1 MLHWMNQKGA
11 LLFGAGLSLG
21 LFAGVGMLIGA
32 LVSQQGQSSQQGFP
46 MELLQ
51 ASATDSTSSMA
62 IATGYIGNGVEGLF
76 VLDFITG
83 NLQCQVLNPRFAG
96 KIGGLFQHN
105 VALDLGVQQGKQPR
119 YLMATGV
126 ADFRVQ
132 TGGNVKPA
140 GCVLY
145 VADANTGR
153 YAAYM
158 LPWNENAAKQN
169 VNQSYPMK
177 ILFTGNVRNV
187 VVE

>member
-32 LVSQQGQSSQQGFP
+32 LVSQQGQSPRHGFP
-46 MELLQ
+46 MELLN
-51 ASATDSTSSMA
+51 ASATDSTSTMA
-62 IATGYIGNGVEGLF
+62 IATGHIADGVEGLF

-83 NLQCQVLNPRFAG
+83 NLQCQVLNPRTGGA
-96 KIGGLFQHN
+96 GGLFRHN
-105 VALDLGVQQGKQPR
+105 VSLDLGVQQGKQPR

-126 ADFRVQ
+126 ADFRFQ
-132 TGGNVKPA
+132 AGGNFKPA
-140 GCVLY
+140 GCILY

-158 LPWNENAAKQN
+158 LPWNKARAQYN
-169 VNQSYPMK
+169 VTQIYPMNM
-177 ILFTGNVRNV
+177 LFSGNVRNV
-187 VVE
+187 IVE